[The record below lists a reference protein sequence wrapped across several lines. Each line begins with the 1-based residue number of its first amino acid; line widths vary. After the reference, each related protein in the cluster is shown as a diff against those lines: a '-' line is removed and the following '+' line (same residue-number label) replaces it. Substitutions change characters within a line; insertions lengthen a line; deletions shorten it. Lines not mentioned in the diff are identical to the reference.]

1 MHRSTLVAVLG
12 GGRGTRLYPLTK
24 FRCKPAVPIGGKYRL
39 IDIPLSNCINSGLRE
54 VYVLTQFN
62 SVSLARH
69 VSRTYKF
76 DAFTRGFIDILAA
89 EQTMTHDGWFEGTA
103 DAVRKNLTRFLGG
116 KHEDILILAADH
128 LYRMD
133 FREMLETHVS
143 SGADVTLSVIPVA
156 PADASRFGLMRV
168 APHGRVIRFV
178 EKPADPD
185 ALEGFAIGRGVE
197 RVFLAS
203 MGIYVFR
210 LSVLRELLEGREEA
224 DFGRQVIPLAMNA
237 HRVVA
242 HTFRG
247 YWEDIGTMGSFHRA
261 NLALAQLDPQFRLYS
276 ESNPLFTRP
285 RFLPATV
292 IDGCLIRQSLIA
304 DGCIILAKRIKNSVI
319 GIRSKIGIGTVIE
332 NSYVMGADFFELRE
346 PDGPP
351 IGGHVPRLGI
361 GDGCVI
367 RNAIID
373 KNARIGEG
381 CRIVNKAGVE
391 NSDGDGYAIREG
403 LVVVEKNTV
412 IPPGTVI

>member
-1 MHRSTLVAVLG
+1 MRRSTLVAVLG

-24 FRCKPAVPIGGKYRL
+24 YRCKPAVPLGGKYRL

-76 DAFTRGFIDILAA
+76 DAFGRGFVDILAA
-89 EQTMTHDGWFEGTA
+89 EQTISHDDWFQGTA
-103 DAVRKNLTRFLGG
+103 DAVRKNLTRFLSG
-116 KHEDILILAADH
+116 KHQDILILAADH

-133 FREMLETHVS
+133 FREMLDTHVS
-143 SGADVTLSVIPVA
+143 SGADVTLSVIPVS
-156 PADASRFGLMRV
+156 PVDANRFGLMRV
-168 APHGRVIRFV
+168 APDGRVIQFV
-178 EKPADPD
+178 EKPPDPD
-185 ALEGFAIGRGVE
+185 ALEGFAIGRGE
-197 RVFLAS
+197 QRTFLAS
-203 MGIYVFR
+203 MGIYAFR
-210 LSVLRELLEGREEA
+210 LSVLRELLEGREEE
-224 DFGRQVIPLAMNA
+224 DFGRQVIPMAMNT

-242 HTFRG
+242 HTFQG
-247 YWEDIGTMGSFHRA
+247 YWEDIGTMESFHRA
-261 NLALAQLDPQFRLYS
+261 NLSLAELDPHFRLYS
-276 ESNPLFTRP
+276 ESNPLFSRP

-304 DGCIILAKRIKNSVI
+304 DGCIILAKRIEDSVI

-351 IGGHVPRLGI
+351 IDGHVPRLGI
-361 GDGCVI
+361 GDHCHI
-367 RNAIID
+367 KNAIID

-381 CRIVNKAGVE
+381 CRIVNERGAQDFEGAGF
-391 NSDGDGYAIREG
+391 SIREG
-403 LVVVEKNTV
+403 LVVIEKNAVLPSGAV
-412 IPPGTVI
+412 I

>member
-1 MHRSTLVAVLG
+1 VVAEHGSTPSRS
-12 GGRGTRLYPLTK
+12 
-24 FRCKPAVPIGGKYRL
+24 IGA
-39 IDIPLSNCINSGLRE
+39 IDIPLSNCLNSGLRE

-76 DAFTRGFIDILAA
+76 DSFGRGFVDILAA
-89 EQTMTHDGWFEGTA
+89 EQTMTHDGWFQGTA
-103 DAVRKNLTRFLGG
+103 DAVRKNLLRFLSG
-116 KHEDILILAADH
+116 KHQDILILAADH

-143 SGADVTLSVIPVA
+143 RGADVTLSVIPVT

-168 APHGRVIRFV
+168 ASDGRVTQFE
-178 EKPADPD
+178 EKPPDPD
-185 ALEGFAIGRGVE
+185 ALEGFAIGLGDD

-203 MGIYVFR
+203 MGIYAFR
-210 LSVLRELLEGREEA
+210 LSVLRELLEGREEE
-224 DFGRQVIPLAMNA
+224 DFGRQVIPMAMKG

-242 HTFRG
+242 HTFQG
-247 YWEDIGTMGSFHRA
+247 YWEDIGTMESFHRA
-261 NLALAQLDPQFRLYS
+261 NLALAELEPQFRLYS
-276 ESNPLFTRP
+276 ESNPLFSRP

-292 IDGCLIRQSLIA
+292 IDGCRIRQSLIA
-304 DGCIILAKRIKNSVI
+304 DGCIILAKRIENSVI
-319 GIRSKIGIGTVIE
+319 GIRSKIGIGAVIE

-351 IGGHVPRLGI
+351 IHEAVPRLGI
-361 GDGCVI
+361 GDHCHI

-381 CRIVNKAGVE
+381 CRIVNDGGVE
-391 NSDGDGYAIREG
+391 TFDGDGYAIREG
-403 LVVVEKNTV
+403 LVIVEKNAV
-412 IPPGTVI
+412 IPAGTVI